1 MVSNS
6 AAFENSK
13 TGKSYASLC
22 YQLQDLMKMP
32 QVLFVFAT
40 EKQGGGVE
48 A

>member
-1 MVSNS
+1 MAGNS

-22 YQLQDLMKMP
+22 YQLHDLMEMS

>member
-22 YQLQDLMKMP
+22 YQLYDLMEMS

-40 EKQGGGVE
+40 EKQGGGVQ